1 VFELLASAFNPATE
15 PLEWQAKTESVDQD
29 ALVIY
34 AIVLGLAPLLH
45 WRITSWKI
53 SIAPRAL
60 AKLAAVRENA
70 RAQRQALDLQL
81 DGILDALAA
90 DHIIPFLL
98 KGNYLAVCVYPEP
111 HLRQMNDIDLLV
123 NPDEIRQTE
132 AVLMRLGYIGSF
144 KSPDRGAGV
153 TKHTSTFRPP
163 RGDDPTPNPY
173 LSSVAGR
180 TVEPH
185 TSLEESWYGL
195 HVDITPGVRERGIPV
210 QANGRVARALS
221 PDDLVLHLAVHL
233 TFHLIMGYPS
243 MVQLVDILFVTQ
255 QLGTEIHWDDVVGRA
270 RRRGAA
276 PFVYAALRLASMT
289 LAAPVPGPVLGELA
303 SLCPA
308 RVRGAAKTLTL
319 KNVMTRTQRAPVT
332 TLAQRLRRGWQ
343 DRAEVARWAGT
354 PAEQWKIWRTL
365 LDVAHT
371 DTGELLARRLH
382 SALART

>member
-1 VFELLASAFNPATE
+1 MFELLASAFSPTTD
-15 PLEWQAKTESVDQD
+15 PHEWQANTEKVDQD
-29 ALVIY
+29 ALVIS

-45 WRITSWKI
+45 WRITCWNVT
-53 SIAPRAL
+53 IAPRAL
-60 AKLAAVRENA
+60 AKLAAAREIA

-81 DGILDALAA
+81 EAILDALAA
-90 DHIIPFLL
+90 ERIIPFLL
-98 KGNYLAVCVYPEP
+98 KGNYLAACIYPEP

-123 NPDEIRQTE
+123 GADELPQTE
-132 AVLMRLGYIGSF
+132 AVLTRLGYIGSF

-153 TKHTSTFRPP
+153 TKHTSTFRLP

-195 HVDITPGVRERGIPV
+195 RVDITPGVRERSILI
-210 QANGRVARALS
+210 QANGHATRALS
-221 PDDLVLHLAVHL
+221 PDDLILHLAVHL
-233 TFHLIMGYPS
+233 AFHLIMGYPS

-255 QLGTEIHWDDVVGRA
+255 KLAPQIHWDDVLERA
-270 RRRGAA
+270 RQRGAA
-276 PFVYAALRLASMT
+276 PFVYAALRLASLA

-308 RVRGAAKTLTL
+308 RSRRVAEMLTL
-319 KNVMTRTQRAPVT
+319 RNVMTRTQRSPVT
-332 TLAQRLRRGWQ
+332 TLSQRLGRGWQ

-354 PAEQWKIWRTL
+354 PADQWKVWRTL